1 MISSGKRIKQFAG
14 KVDDIGVTKKFLTE
28 EDIRIE
34 RGFKEIIQKYDPGHR
49 FFAEE
54 ENSEFFSADD
64 VWVAD
69 PISGTHNFIEG
80 KPHYT
85 IVISHLI
92 NHKAVFGAVY
102 DPSVDELFTAELGK
116 GAFKNGQPVRVS
128 AGNTG
133 KIILRGSM
141 VWQKPEVIER
151 MDSYLSGCEIEYNKY
166 SIAANHCWIAEGR
179 FDGLAE
185 FTKDAFPEFAGGLI
199 IREAGGKFTNL
210 DGRADILPEDRI
222 FIGGND
228 ASYEMLLPLVRTAT
242 KL

>member
-1 MISSGKRIKQFAG
+1 MVSSGKRIKQFAG
-14 KVDDIGVTKKFLTE
+14 KVEDIGVTKKFLTE
-28 EDIRIE
+28 EDLNIE
-34 RGFKEIIQKYDPGHR
+34 RGLKAIIKKYNHQHE

-54 ENSEFFSADD
+54 ENAEFFSAEN

-85 IVISHLI
+85 LVISHLI
-92 NHKAVFGAVY
+92 NHKAVFAAVY

-116 GAFKNGQPVRVS
+116 GSFKNGRPIRVS
-128 AGNTG
+128 MEGTER
-133 KIILRGSM
+133 IILRGSM
-141 VWQKPEVIER
+141 VWQRPEVIER
-151 MDSYLSGCEIEYNKY
+151 MDSYLSGCKIEYNKY

-199 IREAGGKFTNL
+199 IREAGGKFTNF
-210 DGRADILPEDRI
+210 DGRVDILPADRI
-222 FIGGND
+222 FIGGNEAAYD
-228 ASYEMLLPLVRTAT
+228 KLMPLVREAA
-242 KL
+242 K